1 MNNGIYID
9 IENAVRGLS
18 EDQLS
23 MFIAGLQF
31 AKRSLEDIVVE
42 FDDDGAATLM
52 RLLTTSSER
61 SSKLPTNRWS
71 LGSNKEESFEVHR

>member
-42 FDDDGAATLM
+42 FDDDGGCDPDALIDDIQRTLV
-52 RLLTTSSER
+52 EIADQ
-61 SSKLPTNRWS
+61 S
-71 LGSNKEESFEVHR
+71 LVAWKQQGGKF